1 MKLEKSPTALK
12 RKKFLNVEKWNMPS
26 FKLEKL
32 GVAVVAK
39 LDGYDVTA
47 FLLKIVLFIF
57 L

>member
-1 MKLEKSPTALK
+1 MKLKKSPTALK

-32 GVAVVAK
+32 GVTVVAK

-47 FLLKIVLFIF
+47 FLLKIVF